1 MYITE
6 SKRRML
12 HIYQTILL
20 IEDSLLRK
28 EKCQTRNHVIDIV
41 KDRIIEQDMAIDMVL
56 YRLTGC
62 YMPKIVKQNIRL
74 IFTPQFVTALIKKC
88 TNDDVSSNF
97 PNGISINSVLG
108 KDHQGVSIWESIKNV
123 RSIKNAI
130 NYTKIKSPKNQVFV

>member
-1 MYITE
+1 
-6 SKRRML
+6 ML

-88 TNDDVSSNF
+88 TNDDVSSN
-97 PNGISINSVLG
+97 SINSVLG